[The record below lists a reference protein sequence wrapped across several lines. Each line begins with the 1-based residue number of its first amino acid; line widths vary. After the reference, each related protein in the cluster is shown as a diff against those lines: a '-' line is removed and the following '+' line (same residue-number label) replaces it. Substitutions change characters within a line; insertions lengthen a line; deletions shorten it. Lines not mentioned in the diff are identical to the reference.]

1 MPSAGVDE
9 GTSVSSWR
17 VLSGPRK
24 GSTDFGPGAK
34 IHPSACG
41 VSELGASYQSQTGV

>member
-1 MPSAGVDE
+1 MPSAGVGE
-9 GTSVSSWR
+9 GPSVGSWR
-17 VLSGPRK
+17 VFSGPRK

-41 VSELGASYQSQTGV
+41 VSELRASYRSQTGV